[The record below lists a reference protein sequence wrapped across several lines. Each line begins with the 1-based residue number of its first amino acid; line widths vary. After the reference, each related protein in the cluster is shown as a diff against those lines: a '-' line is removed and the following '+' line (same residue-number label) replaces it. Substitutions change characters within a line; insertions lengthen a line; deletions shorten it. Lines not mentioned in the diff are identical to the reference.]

1 MKRILSVAAATI
13 TICLMTSTAYSQSSN
28 LRLRYHVP
36 FAFSVKNQTFP
47 AGDYEVTQPTHFL
60 LRVHNLG
67 GNHTSAFEPVV
78 PAQSRKEGNGNI
90 RLVFHRYDNEYF
102 LVFVSDG
109 SWESTY
115 DFQISKAEKQL
126 ANAIPQKP
134 MTIVSVN
141 QNGTAEVANDL
152 TRHVQ

>member
-1 MKRILSVAAATI
+1 MKRILSVAAAII

-67 GNHTSAFEPVV
+67 GNQTSAFEPVV

-115 DFQISKAEKQL
+115 DFQISKAEKQV